1 MTKTNETLTWYIKNW
16 ADSGKLGVCTSHLHL
31 CNLTMNCSE
40 LPNFSYTHPLAPIL
54 KNDTDSQHTKQE
66 QSKPLKS
73 QLTTKV
79 CFAHAFLPTLKKDY
93 VI

>member
-1 MTKTNETLTWYIKNW
+1 VHFGNSVLLLIFVLF
-16 ADSGKLGVCTSHLHL
+16 DGKVL
-31 CNLTMNCSE
+31 CNRHRTA
-40 LPNFSYTHPLAPIL
+40 TAKPLAPIL